1 MIKII
6 KPGKIPDTT
15 KRFKCSR
22 CGCILKLTRG
32 ITPIGIYGRIRN
44 ISPDV
49 RHAGRCVMSV
59 AIRRIRRKE
68 MLIRIDGPEAYVASV
83 LKKVGVTYQKVT
95 SVFRIKGPGYLERH
109 EILVANIGA
118 LPKFMEVL
126 REIPQSNV
134 FTRQPDFEARQKC
147 SELITTENLRYYE
160 LPMIVTTMG
169 KRMV

>member
-1 MIKII
+1 
-6 KPGKIPDTT
+6 
-15 KRFKCSR
+15 
-22 CGCILKLTRG
+22 
-32 ITPIGIYGRIRN
+32 
-44 ISPDV
+44 
-49 RHAGRCVMSV
+49 
-59 AIRRIRRKE
+59 

-95 SVFRIKGPGYLERH
+95 SVFRLKGPGYLERH
-109 EILVANIGA
+109 EMLVANIGA

-134 FTRQPDFEARQKC
+134 FTRQPDFEARQKY

-169 KRMV
+169 KMMI